1 MVQIYENPKG
11 LAAAQVAN
19 QHNPEFAALNSITA
33 SYADGPITAAMAQ
46 MELDD
51 KFGGLKGAIR
61 QKQLERKWRKGD
73 KAAEKQDNLNRI
85 YYGQLGGKR
94 SDFIN
99 LPEHEK
105 LKAIYDRGLE
115 FNRLNNGESYTYG
128 NNPVPN
134 MSQVGQVIGK
144 DGTNTRT
151 NITDLPT
158 MNASGR
164 LALENLRD
172 INKMYPYLSS
182 TNEGRDYLA
191 RLEQAYNANPD
202 NLAALQ
208 PFLDEARSGKIPLV
222 APIGQK
228 VADTYKKP
236 QTYDESIMENLP
248 WYGYVGYP
256 LARLMAD
263 LQSNTDDYAT
273 QSENAARKMGFVPP
287 RREEVG
293 NGLFSFIERWKQN
306 RARTKAAND
315 YVENNRDNYVKN
327 ILQQG
332 YDPMQTSVDD
342 QVMQQN
348 KLEVAQY
355 IQNTYNEPIKS
366 QDVQVAK
373 DKDGNIILQA
383 MGHIFYLGRDG
394 FIREKPDE

>member
-1 MVQIYENPKG
+1 MVQIYENPNG
-11 LAAAQVAN
+11 RTAFGIAT
-19 QHNPEFAALNSITA
+19 QHNPEFAALNSVTA
-33 SYADGPITAAMAQ
+33 GWADGPITQRLGQ
-46 MELDD
+46 MEIDD
-51 KFGGLKGAIR
+51 KFGGLKGALR
-61 QKQLERKWRKGD
+61 MKQLERKWRKGD

-94 SDFIN
+94 ADFIN

-115 FNRLNNGESYTYG
+115 FNRLNGEDSGTSGSYS
-128 NNPVPN
+128 VPN

-144 DGTNTRT
+144 NGTNART

-164 LALENLRD
+164 LSLENLRD

-208 PFLDEARSGKIPLV
+208 PFLDEARSGRIPLV

-236 QTYDESIMENLP
+236 QTFDESVMENLP
-248 WYGYVGYP
+248 WYGYAGYP
-256 LARLMAD
+256 LARLMAT
-263 LQSNTDDYAT
+263 LQGNTDDYAT
-273 QSENAARKMGFVPP
+273 LSENAARKMGFVPP

-293 NGLFSFIERWKQN
+293 NGLFSFIKRWKQN
-306 RARTKAAND
+306 RARTDAANK
-315 YVENNRDNYVKN
+315 YVAENRDKYTSD

-332 YDPMQTSVDD
+332 YDPIQTNTND
-342 QVMQQN
+342 QVMQQH
-348 KLEVAQY
+348 KVDIAQY
-355 IQNTYNEPIKS
+355 IQNTYNEPVKS
-366 QDVQVAK
+366 QDIQVSRDA
-373 DKDGNIILQA
+373 DGSLILTA
-383 MGHIFYLGRDG
+383 MGHNFKVNRNGDLV
-394 FIREKPDE
+394 EL